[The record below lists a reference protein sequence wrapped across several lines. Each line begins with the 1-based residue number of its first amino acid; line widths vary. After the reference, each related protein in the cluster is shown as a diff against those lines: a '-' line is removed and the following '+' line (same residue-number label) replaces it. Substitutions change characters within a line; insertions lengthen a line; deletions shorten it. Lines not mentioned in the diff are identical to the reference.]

1 SGSAA
6 AIARYSAA
14 LSTSSCQ
21 FSRYRGIS
29 SRSLMSLILIQPD
42 SSRGT
47 VTVHEP
53 LIQDLLL
60 GAAAVAGSRRDRAS
74 LTVTRRA
81 SSRGTVTVHEPLIQD
96 LLLGAAAVAG
106 SRGYRAIL
114 KEYGFRRC

>member
-1 SGSAA
+1 MAPRLEYTLASRGSGSAA

-21 FSRYRGIS
+21 FSRYRGMS

-60 GAAAVAGSRRDRAS
+60 GAAAVVGSRR
-74 LTVTRRA
+74 
-81 SSRGTVTVHEPLIQD
+81 
-96 LLLGAAAVAG
+96 
-106 SRGYRAIL
+106 YRAIL
-114 KEYGFRRC
+114 EEDATRPPRAVGGHGGAQPRWREK